1 MFIVKKNISGGEY
14 FYIRE
19 SVREGGKVKSKTL
32 GYAGKT
38 LEEANKKLIEMKN
51 EKNLSAEKHKNNKN
65 EENSGE
71 GMVEEQ
77 SEDAGSVKKDIE
89 NFEKS
94 KKISQ
99 NSLRM
104 TLKSEENGNDSK
116 SSITI
121 EDLTQFCKRK
131 GFVYPSGEIYG
142 GLAGFWDFG
151 HLGVEL
157 KNNIKKEW
165 WKFHVHSR
173 EEVVGI
179 DGAIITN
186 TKVWEASGHVK
197 SFVEIVIKDK
207 KTKELFK
214 VDVHESGKYK
224 DTDKYSIE
232 GTFNPMFTTT
242 VGPNLSSQT
251 QAFLRPETA
260 QLIFTN
266 FKAVQDNARL
276 KLPFG
281 IAQIGKA
288 FRNEVSPREFIFRN
302 REFEQM
308 ELEYFTAPKQK
319 CPYIDEIKGI
329 EIQLLTE
336 TMQKKNQK
344 PKKMEI
350 FDAHKKGLIK
360 SDWHAYFLALELS
373 LFLSLGANPEKFR
386 ARQHKKE
393 ELSHYSSDTWDLEY
407 EFPMGW
413 RELQG
418 FADRS
423 NYDLKQH
430 EQYSK

>member
-157 KNNIKKEW
+157 KNNIKQSW
-165 WKFHVHSR
+165 WNFHIR
-173 EEVVGI
+173 QRDDVVGI
-179 DGAIITN
+179 DGSIITN
-186 TKVWEASGHVK
+186 PKVWEASGHVA
-197 SFVEIVIKDK
+197 SFVDVAVVCKK
-207 KTKELFK
+207 CGFKTK
-214 VDVHESGKYK
+214 VDKHEVASARC
-224 DTDKYSIE
+224 DKCRGEYE
-232 GTFNPMFTTT
+232 NKGEFNPMFTTG
-242 VGPNLSSQT
+242 VGPIKENSIK
-251 QAFLRPETA
+251 AYLRPETA
-260 QLIFTN
+260 QLIFAD
-266 FKAVQDNARL
+266 FKFVKENSRMN
-276 KLPFG
+276 LPFG

-288 FRNEVSPREFIFRN
+288 FRNEIAPRDFLFRC

-308 ELEYFTAPKQK
+308 EMEYFVNPKNKCLYEIGNSEILVYSAEMQK
-319 CPYIDEIKGI
+319 NNEEPARMKFKEAFEKGI
-329 EIQLLTE
+329 
-336 TMQKKNQK
+336 
-344 PKKMEI
+344 
-350 FDAHKKGLIK
+350 IK
-360 SDWHAYFLALELS
+360 TD
-373 LFLSLGANPEKFR
+373 
-386 ARQHKKE
+386 
-393 ELSHYSSDTWDLEY
+393 
-407 EFPMGW
+407 
-413 RELQG
+413 
-418 FADRS
+418 
-423 NYDLKQH
+423 
-430 EQYSK
+430 